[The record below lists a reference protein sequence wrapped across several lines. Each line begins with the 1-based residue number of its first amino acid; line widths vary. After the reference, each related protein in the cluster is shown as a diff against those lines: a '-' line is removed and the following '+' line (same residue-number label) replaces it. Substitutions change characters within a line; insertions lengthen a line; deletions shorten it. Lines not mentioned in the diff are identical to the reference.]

1 MDDTYNDDYRRS
13 GLRAMESAGILSQIS
28 EEEQEW
34 LLRLEGELIR
44 RGLHVRWNC
53 YGIDARLPLC
63 MGDPVDVDHRR
74 VMRVIPPGLVWRCKK
89 YELPEDISAAAQRVE
104 NWLYANA

>member
-1 MDDTYNDDYRRS
+1 MSDTYNDDYRRS
-13 GLRAMESAGILSQIS
+13 GLRAVESAVILSQIS
-28 EEEQEW
+28 EEEREW

-53 YGIDARLPLC
+53 YGISAEIPLC
-63 MGDPVDVDHRR
+63 MGHPVDVDHRR
-74 VMRVIPPGLVWRCKK
+74 VMRVSPPGRVWRCKK
-89 YELPEDISAAAQRVE
+89 YELPEEISAAAERVE